1 MADILLEGRDLK
13 KYYPVT
19 KGILQR
25 TVGWVRA
32 VDGVSFTIERGK
44 TLSLVGESG
53 AGKTTVA
60 KQILL
65 LEQLTSGTILFE
77 GKDVYKFTKSQLKTE
92 YRPRV
97 QSVQQ
102 NPWSSMNPR
111 MRVRDIV
118 AEPLVVNT
126 KHSKEQIQ
134 SRVQEL
140 LKQVG
145 LAPNHTDYYPHEF
158 SGGQRQR
165 IAVAR
170 ALALNPSLV
179 VLDEPVSAL
188 DVSIR
193 AQIMNLLKD
202 LQEQYNLS
210 YLVIAHNLATV
221 RFMSHSVAIMYLGQI
236 VEYGE
241 AEEVFSQP
249 LHPYTR
255 ALMSASILK
264 LPEDEDQKITPIIL
278 SGEMPSPLNPPPGCR
293 FHTRCAEA
301 IDICSKEEPELR
313 VIGKHQVRCHIYDDA
328 SVQSALS
335 SGLHPGTEGRP
346 QQP

>member
-1 MADILLEGRDLK
+1 MADVLLEGRDLTK
-13 KYYPVT
+13 HYPVT
-19 KGILQR
+19 KGLLQR

-32 VDGVSFTIERGK
+32 VDGISFTIEQGR
-44 TLSLVGESG
+44 TLGLVGESG
-53 AGKTTVA
+53 AGKTTTA
-60 KQILL
+60 KAILL
-65 LEQLTSGTILFE
+65 LERLTSGSILFE
-77 GKDVYKFTKSQLKTE
+77 GKDLYRFSGSQLKTE

-126 KHSKEQIQ
+126 KQSKKQVR
-134 SRVQEL
+134 SRVLEL
-140 LKQVG
+140 LEQVG
-145 LAPNHTDYYPHEF
+145 LGSEQAPHYPHEF

-202 LQEQYNLS
+202 LQAQYNLS

-221 RFMSHSVAIMYLGQI
+221 RYMSHSVAIMYLGQI

-241 AEEVFSQP
+241 AEELFERP

-255 ALMSASILK
+255 ALMSASLLT
-264 LPEDEDQKITPIIL
+264 LPEDEDQKIEQIIL

-293 FHTRCAEA
+293 FHTRCPEA
-301 IDICSKEEPELR
+301 WDKCSREEPKLR
-313 VIGKHQVRCHIYDDA
+313 MIGQQQVKCHLYD
-328 SVQSALS
+328 
-335 SGLHPGTEGRP
+335 
-346 QQP
+346 

>member
-1 MADILLEGRDLK
+1 MADVLLEGRDLTK
-13 KYYPVT
+13 HYPVT
-19 KGILQR
+19 KGLLQR

-32 VDGVSFTIERGK
+32 VDGISFTVERGK

-53 AGKTTVA
+53 AGKTTTA
-60 KQILL
+60 KAVLL
-65 LEQLTSGTILFE
+65 QEKPTSGTILFE
-77 GKDVYKFTKSQLKTE
+77 GEDLSHFSPSRLKTE
-92 YRPRV
+92 YRPRLG
-97 QSVQQ
+97 SVQQ

-111 MRVRDIV
+111 MKVRDIV

-126 KHSKEQIQ
+126 KQTKQQIW
-134 SRVQEL
+134 SRVAEL
-140 LKQVG
+140 MEEVG
-145 LAPNHTDYYPHEF
+145 LDPENAENYPHEF

-170 ALALNPSLV
+170 AMALNPSLV

-221 RFMSHSVAIMYLGQI
+221 RYMSHDVAIMYLGQI

-241 AEEVFSQP
+241 AEELFQRP

-255 ALMSASILK
+255 ALISASMLT
-264 LPEDEDQKITPIIL
+264 LPEDEEKGVEKIIL
-278 SGEMPSPLNPPPGCR
+278 TGEMPSPLAPPSGCR
-293 FHTRCAEA
+293 FHTRCGEA
-301 IDICSKEEPELR
+301 LPDCSQTAPPLR
-313 VIGKHQVRCHIYDDA
+313 DVGGGHKVACNK
-328 SVQSALS
+328 V
-335 SGLHPGTEGRP
+335 
-346 QQP
+346 

>member
-1 MADILLEGRDLK
+1 MLESEQIMSEVILEGRNLT

-19 KGILQR
+19 RGFLRR
-25 TVGWVRA
+25 TIGYVRA
-32 VDGVSFTIERGK
+32 MDGISFTVERGK

-53 AGKTTVA
+53 AGKTTTA
-60 KQILL
+60 KAVLM
-65 LEQLTSGTILFE
+65 LERLTSGTILFE
-77 GKDVYKFTKSQLKTE
+77 GKDLYKFSRSQLKTE

-97 QSVQQ
+97 QAVQQ

-111 MRVRDIV
+111 MRVRDII

-126 KHSKEQIQ
+126 KQSKKQVRG
-134 SRVQEL
+134 RVLEVL
-140 LKQVG
+140 GQVG
-145 LAPNHTDYYPHEF
+145 LMPEHIDRYPHEF

-170 ALALNPSLV
+170 AIALQPSLV

-202 LQEQYNLS
+202 LQVQHNLS

-221 RFMSHSVAIMYLGQI
+221 RYMSHAVAIMYLGQI
-236 VEYGE
+236 VEY
-241 AEEVFSQP
+241 ADSEELFENP

-255 ALMSASILK
+255 ALISASLLI
-264 LPEDEDQKITPIIL
+264 LPEEDKQKTKEIIL
-278 SGEMPSPLNPPPGCR
+278 SGEMPSPVNPPQGCR
-293 FHTRCAEA
+293 FHTRCPEA
-301 IDICSKEEPELR
+301 FDKCSKVVPKTV
-313 VIGKHQVRCHIYDDA
+313 VIGRHLVQCHL
-328 SVQSALS
+328 V
-335 SGLHPGTEGRP
+335 SG
-346 QQP
+346 

>member
-1 MADILLEGRDLK
+1 MADVLLEGRDLTK
-13 KYYPVT
+13 HYPIR

-25 TVGWVRA
+25 TIGWVKA
-32 VDGVSFTIERGK
+32 VDGISFSIERGK

-53 AGKTTVA
+53 AGKTTTA
-60 KQILL
+60 KAVLL
-65 LEQLTSGTILFE
+65 QEKPTSGTILFE
-77 GKDVYKFTKSQLKTE
+77 GKDLAHFSRAQLKTE
-92 YRPRV
+92 YRPRLG
-97 QSVQQ
+97 SVQQ

-111 MRVRDIV
+111 MRVRDV
-118 AEPLVVNT
+118 VGEPLVVNT
-126 KHSKEQIQ
+126 RKSKVEIRE
-134 SRVQEL
+134 RVVEL
-140 LKQVG
+140 MEQVG
-145 LAPNHTDYYPHEF
+145 LNPDNAENYPHEF

-202 LQEQYNLS
+202 LQDQYTLS

-221 RFMSHSVAIMYLGQI
+221 RYMSHTVAIMYLGQI

-241 AEEVFSQP
+241 AEELFGNP
-249 LHPYTR
+249 LHPYTK
-255 ALMSASILK
+255 ALISASMLT
-264 LPEDEDQKITPIIL
+264 LPEDEEKGAGQIIL

-293 FHTRCAEA
+293 FHTRCTEA
-301 IDICSKEEPELR
+301 RDVCSTEVPEMKQ
-313 VIGKHQVRCHIYDDA
+313 VGKHWVKCHHCKD
-328 SVQSALS
+328 
-335 SGLHPGTEGRP
+335 R
-346 QQP
+346 

>member
-1 MADILLEGRDLK
+1 MSDIILEARDLK
-13 KYYPVT
+13 QYYPV
-19 KGILQR
+19 KHGFLQR
-25 TVGWVRA
+25 TVGYIRA
-32 VDGVSFTIERGK
+32 NDGVSFTVDRGK

-53 AGKTTVA
+53 AGKTTAA
-60 KQILL
+60 KAVLR
-65 LEQLTSGTILFE
+65 LETPTSGSIFFE
-77 GKDVYKFTKSQLKTE
+77 DRDIFKLSGAQLKAE
-92 YRPRV
+92 YRPKV
-97 QSVQQ
+97 QAVQQ

-126 KHSKEQIQ
+126 KLTKKQVRDKVVEM
-134 SRVQEL
+134 L
-140 LKQVG
+140 DQVG
-145 LAPNHTDYYPHEF
+145 LGSQDTDRYPHEF

-170 ALALNPSLV
+170 ALTLHPSLV

-202 LQEQYNLS
+202 LQGKYNLS

-221 RFMSHSVAIMYLGQI
+221 RYMSHSVAIMYLGEI

-241 AEEVFSQP
+241 AEALFEQP

-255 ALMSASILK
+255 ALISASAMIL
-264 LPEDEDQKITPIIL
+264 PGEGGQEMQQIIL
-278 SGEMPSPLNPPPGCR
+278 TGEMPSPLNPPLGCR

-301 IDICSKEEPELR
+301 RAVCSKEVPQER
-313 VIGKHQVRCHIYDDA
+313 TIGSHMVKCHNYD
-328 SVQSALS
+328 
-335 SGLHPGTEGRP
+335 
-346 QQP
+346 

>member
-1 MADILLEGRDLK
+1 MTELLLEGRDLK
-13 KYYPVT
+13 KHYPVT
-19 KGILQR
+19 KGLLQR
-25 TVGWVRA
+25 TIGWVRA
-32 VDGVSFTIERGK
+32 IDGISFTIEQGK

-60 KQILL
+60 KAVLL
-65 LEQLTSGTILFE
+65 LERLTSGHILFE
-77 GKDVYKFTKSQLKTE
+77 GNDVYNFSKSDLKTR
-92 YRPRV
+92 YRPSV

-111 MRVRDIV
+111 MRVRDII

-126 KHSKEQIQ
+126 TKTKQETRQ
-134 SRVQEL
+134 RVLEL
-140 LKQVG
+140 LDQVG
-145 LAPNHTDYYPHEF
+145 LAPNQADYYPHEF

-170 ALALNPSLV
+170 ALALNPRLV

-236 VEYGE
+236 VEYGD
-241 AEEVFSQP
+241 AEDVFTQP

-255 ALMSASILK
+255 ALMSASLLT
-264 LPEDEDQKITPIIL
+264 LPEDEDQSISPIIL

-301 IDICSKEEPELR
+301 MEICSKEEPELR
-313 VIGKHQVRCHIYDDA
+313 TVGNHQVRCHVHEDPG
-328 SVQSALS
+328 VHPES
-335 SGLHPGTEGRP
+335 S
-346 QQP
+346 

>member
-1 MADILLEGRDLK
+1 MADVLLEGRDLK
-13 KYYPVT
+13 KHYPVT
-19 KGILQR
+19 TGLLQR

-32 VDGVSFTIERGK
+32 VDGISFTVEQGK

-60 KQILL
+60 KAVLL
-65 LEQLTSGTILFE
+65 LERLTSGSILFE
-77 GKDVYKFTKSQLKTE
+77 GKDVYQFSKSQLKTE

-111 MRVRDIV
+111 MRVRDII

-126 KHSKEQIQ
+126 KLSKEEIR
-134 SRVQEL
+134 SRVIEL
-140 LKQVG
+140 LEQVG
-145 LAPNHTDYYPHEF
+145 LAPNHADYYPHEF
-158 SGGQRQR
+158 SGVQRQR

-202 LQEQYNLS
+202 LQGQYNLS

-221 RFMSHSVAIMYLGQI
+221 RFMSHSVAIMYLGEI

-241 AEEVFSQP
+241 AEEVFQQP

-255 ALMSASILK
+255 ALMSASMLT
-264 LPEDEDQKITPIIL
+264 LPEDESQKTETIIL

-293 FHTRCAEA
+293 FHTRCVEA
-301 IDICSKEEPELR
+301 IS
-313 VIGKHQVRCHIYDDA
+313 
-328 SVQSALS
+328 
-335 SGLHPGTEGRP
+335 
-346 QQP
+346 

>member
-1 MADILLEGRDLK
+1 MADIILEGRNLK
-13 KYYPVT
+13 KHYPVT
-19 KGILQR
+19 KGLLQR
-25 TVGWVRA
+25 TIGYVRA
-32 VDGVSFTIERGK
+32 VDGISFTVERGK

-53 AGKTTVA
+53 AGKTTTA
-60 KQILL
+60 KAVLL
-65 LEQLTSGTILFE
+65 LEKLTSGSIFFE
-77 GKDVYKFTKSQLKTE
+77 GEDVYRFSKSQLKTE

-97 QSVQQ
+97 QAVQQ

-111 MRVRDIV
+111 MRVRDII

-126 KHSKEQIQ
+126 KQTKEQIR
-134 SRVQEL
+134 SRVLEL
-140 LKQVG
+140 LEQVG
-145 LAPNHTDYYPHEF
+145 LAPNHADYYPHEF

-202 LQEQYNLS
+202 LQDQYHLS

-221 RFMSHSVAIMYLGQI
+221 RFMSHSVAIMYLGEI

-241 AEEVFSQP
+241 AEELFEQP

-255 ALMSASILK
+255 ALISASLLT
-264 LPEDEDQKITPIIL
+264 LPEDDDQERKQIIL
-278 SGEMPSPLNPPPGCR
+278 TGEMPSPLNPPPGCR

-301 IDICSKEEPELR
+301 RDICSKEVPEVKKVGRQR
-313 VIGKHQVRCHIYDDA
+313 VKCHL
-328 SVQSALS
+328 SAY
-335 SGLHPGTEGRP
+335 R
-346 QQP
+346 

>member
-1 MADILLEGRDLK
+1 MADILLEGRDLTK
-13 KYYPVT
+13 HYPVT
-19 KGILQR
+19 RGLLQR
-25 TVGWVRA
+25 TIGWVRA

-53 AGKTTVA
+53 AGKTTTA
-60 KQILL
+60 KAILL
-65 LEQLTSGTILFE
+65 LERLTSGTILFE
-77 GKDVYKFTKSQLKTE
+77 GKDLYQFSRSELKTQ
-92 YRPRV
+92 YRPKV
-97 QSVQQ
+97 QYVQQ

-111 MRVRDIV
+111 MRVKDII

-126 KHSKEQIQ
+126 KQTKAQVRE
-134 SRVQEL
+134 RVLEL
-140 LKQVG
+140 LANVG
-145 LAPNHTDYYPHEF
+145 IAADCAGHYPHEF

-202 LQEQYNLS
+202 LQARYNLS

-221 RFMSHSVAIMYLGQI
+221 RYMSHSVAIMYLGQI
-236 VEYGE
+236 VEYGD
-241 AEEVFSQP
+241 AEDLFNHP

-255 ALMSASILK
+255 ALISASMLT
-264 LPEDEDQKITPIIL
+264 LPEDNESQVNQIIL
-278 SGEMPSPLNPPPGCR
+278 TGEMPSPLNPPPGCR
-293 FHTRCAEA
+293 FHTRCAETM
-301 IDICSKEEPELR
+301 DICSEVVPELT
-313 VIGKHQVRCHIYDDA
+313 GKSNHLVRCHQAIYR
-328 SVQSALS
+328 
-335 SGLHPGTEGRP
+335 G
-346 QQP
+346 

>member
-1 MADILLEGRDLK
+1 MTDILLEGRDLTK
-13 KYYPVT
+13 HYPVT
-19 KGILQR
+19 KGLLQR
-25 TVGWVRA
+25 TIGYVRA
-32 VDGVSFTIERGK
+32 IDGISFTIEKGK

-53 AGKTTVA
+53 AGKTTTA
-60 KQILL
+60 KAVLL
-65 LEQLTSGTILFE
+65 LEKLTSGSIFFE
-77 GKDVYKFTKSQLKTE
+77 GKDLQRFSRSQLKTE

-111 MRVRDIV
+111 MRVRDII

-126 KHSKEQIQ
+126 KQTKQQIR
-134 SRVQEL
+134 SRVLEL
-140 LKQVG
+140 LEQVG
-145 LAPNHTDYYPHEF
+145 LAPSHVDYYPHEF

-202 LQEQYNLS
+202 LQDQYNLS

-221 RFMSHSVAIMYLGQI
+221 RFMSHSVAIMYLRQI

-241 AEEVFSQP
+241 AEELFEWP

-255 ALMSASILK
+255 ALMSASILT
-264 LPEDEDQKITPIIL
+264 LPEDEDQEIEQIIL
-278 SGEMPSPLNPPPGCR
+278 SGEMPSPLNPPAGCR
-293 FHTRCAEA
+293 FHTRCPEA
-301 IDICSKEEPELR
+301 WDKCSKVEPEVKEVGRQR
-313 VIGKHQVRCHIYDDA
+313 VKCHLYD
-328 SVQSALS
+328 
-335 SGLHPGTEGRP
+335 
-346 QQP
+346 

>member
-1 MADILLEGRDLK
+1 MTEALLEAQDLK

-19 KGILQR
+19 KGLLQR

-32 VDGVSFTIERGK
+32 IDGISFKIEQGK

-60 KQILL
+60 RQVLL
-65 LEQLTSGTILFE
+65 LERLTSGHILFE
-77 GKDVYKFTKSQLKTE
+77 GNDVYNFSKHELKSK
-92 YRPRV
+92 YRPSV

-111 MRVRDIV
+111 MRVKDIV
-118 AEPLVVNT
+118 AEPLLVNT
-126 KHSKEQIQ
+126 TKTKQETRQ
-134 SRVQEL
+134 RVLEL
-140 LKQVG
+140 LDQVG
-145 LAPNHTDYYPHEF
+145 LAPNQADYYPHEF

-170 ALALNPSLV
+170 ALALNPRLV

-202 LQEQYNLS
+202 LQEQFNLS

-236 VEYGE
+236 VEYGA
-241 AEEVFSQP
+241 AEDVFTNP

-255 ALMSASILK
+255 ALMSASLLT
-264 LPEDEDQKITPIIL
+264 LPEDEDQSISPIIL

-293 FHTRCAEA
+293 FHTRCTEA
-301 IDICSKEEPELR
+301 MEICAKQEPQLR
-313 VIGKHQVRCHIYDDA
+313 TVGNHQVRCHIHDEP
-328 SVQSALS
+328 S
-335 SGLHPGTEGRP
+335 LHPESS
-346 QQP
+346 

>member
-1 MADILLEGRDLK
+1 MSEVLLECRNLK

-19 KGILQR
+19 KGLLQR
-25 TVGWVRA
+25 TIGWVRA
-32 VDGVSFTIERGK
+32 VDNVSFSIKEGE

-60 KQILL
+60 KAVLL
-65 LEQLTSGTILFE
+65 LETPTSGNILFE
-77 GKDVYKFTKSQLKTE
+77 GQDIRKLSYAELREKYK
-92 YRPRV
+92 PRV

-118 AEPLVVNT
+118 SEPLACNT
-126 KHSKEQIQ
+126 KMTKPEMRE
-134 SRVQEL
+134 RVIEL
-140 LKQVG
+140 LAQVG
-145 LAPNHTDYYPHEF
+145 LEPRHADYYPHEF

-165 IAVAR
+165 IVVAR

-202 LQEQYNLS
+202 LQIKYNLS

-221 RFMSHSVAIMYLGQI
+221 RFMSSTVAIMYLGQI
-236 VEYGE
+236 VEYGDSE
-241 AEEVFSQP
+241 DIFHNP

-255 ALMSASILK
+255 ALISASMLT
-264 LPEDEDQKITPIIL
+264 LPEDQDQNAQPIIL
-278 SGEMPSPLNPPPGCR
+278 SGEMPSPLNPPSGCR
-293 FHTRCAEA
+293 FHTRCPEA
-301 IDICSKEEPELR
+301 QEQCAQEEPEM
-313 VIGKHQVRCHIYDDA
+313 VKVGDHYVKCHSQTYLQKRQMSTSTVAD
-328 SVQSALS
+328 
-335 SGLHPGTEGRP
+335 
-346 QQP
+346 

>member
-1 MADILLEGRDLK
+1 MADVLLEGRDLK
-13 KYYPVT
+13 LYFPVT
-19 KGILQR
+19 RGLLQR
-25 TVGWVRA
+25 TIGWVRA
-32 VDGVSFTIERGK
+32 VDEVSFTIERGK

-53 AGKTTVA
+53 AGKTTIA
-60 KQILL
+60 KAVLL
-65 LEQLTSGTILFE
+65 QEKLTSGRILFE
-77 GKDVYKFTKSQLKTE
+77 GKDLSQFSPSQLKAQ
-92 YRPRV
+92 YRPRLG
-97 QSVQQ
+97 SVQQ

-111 MRVRDIV
+111 MKVRDII

-126 KHSKEQIQ
+126 KQTKQQIQ
-134 SRVQEL
+134 SRVPEL
-140 LKQVG
+140 LDKVG
-145 LAPNHTDYYPHEF
+145 LMADATERYPHEF

-170 ALALNPSLV
+170 ALALNPSLM

-202 LQEQYNLS
+202 LQEEHNLS

-221 RFMSHSVAIMYLGQI
+221 RYMSHSVAIMYLGQI

-241 AEEVFSQP
+241 EEELFTNP

-255 ALMSASILK
+255 ALMSASMLT
-264 LPEDEDQKITPIIL
+264 LPEDEDKEVKKIIL

-293 FHTRCAEA
+293 FHTRCVEA
-301 IDICSKEEPELR
+301 KSECSQTVPPLR
-313 VIGKHQVRCHIYDDA
+313 NIGAAHKVACIR
-328 SVQSALS
+328 V
-335 SGLHPGTEGRP
+335 
-346 QQP
+346 

>member
-13 KYYPVT
+13 KHYPVT
-19 KGILQR
+19 RGLLQR

-32 VDGVSFTIERGK
+32 VDGISFTIERGK

-53 AGKTTVA
+53 AGKTTTA
-60 KQILL
+60 KAILL
-65 LEQLTSGTILFE
+65 LERLTSGSIFFE
-77 GKDVYKFTKSQLKTE
+77 GKDVYRFSKSQLKTE

-126 KHSKEQIQ
+126 RLTKNQVR
-134 SRVQEL
+134 SRVLEL
-140 LKQVG
+140 LEKVG
-145 LAPNHTDYYPHEF
+145 LMPEHAEHFPHEF

-202 LQEQYNLS
+202 LQAEHNLS

-221 RFMSHSVAIMYLGQI
+221 RYMSHAVAIMYLGQI

-241 AEEVFSQP
+241 AEELFQRP

-255 ALMSASILK
+255 ALISASQLT
-264 LPEDEDQKITPIIL
+264 LPEDEAQGAKQIIL
-278 SGEMPSPLNPPPGCR
+278 SGEMPSPLNPPSGCR
-293 FHTRCAEA
+293 FHTRCAESGEN
-301 IDICSKEEPELR
+301 CSKVTPELKL
-313 VIGKHQVRCHIYDDA
+313 VGKHWVRCHHY
-328 SVQSALS
+328 
-335 SGLHPGTEGRP
+335 E
-346 QQP
+346 

>member
-1 MADILLEGRDLK
+1 MADVLLEGRDLT
-13 KYYPVT
+13 KYYPVI
-19 KGILQR
+19 KGLLRR
-25 TVGWVRA
+25 TIGYVRA
-32 VDGVSFTIERGK
+32 IDGVSFTVERGK

-53 AGKTTVA
+53 AGKTTTA
-60 KQILL
+60 KAILL
-65 LEQLTSGTILFE
+65 LERLTSGSIFFE
-77 GKDVYKFTKSQLKTE
+77 GEEINRWSQSKLKAE

-111 MRVRDIV
+111 MRVKDIV

-126 KHSKEQIQ
+126 KQSGEQVRK
-134 SRVQEL
+134 RVIEL
-140 LKQVG
+140 LEKVG
-145 LAPNHTDYYPHEF
+145 IDTDCADRYPHEF

-170 ALALNPSLV
+170 ALALNPSLI

-202 LQEQYNLS
+202 LQGQHDLS

-221 RFMSHSVAIMYLGQI
+221 RYMSHSVAIMYLGQI

-241 AEEVFSQP
+241 AEDLFQNP

-255 ALMSASILK
+255 ALISASVLT
-264 LPEDEDQKITPIIL
+264 LPEDEKEEAQPIIL
-278 SGEMPSPLNPPPGCR
+278 TGEMPSPLNPPAGCR

-301 IDICSKEEPELR
+301 MEECSRLVPGM
-313 VIGKHQVRCHIYDDA
+313 VQIGRQWVKCHQAAYRPDK
-328 SVQSALS
+328 LS
-335 SGLHPGTEGRP
+335 SEGKAAS
-346 QQP
+346 

>member
-1 MADILLEGRDLK
+1 MADVLLEGRDLK
-13 KYYPVT
+13 LYFPVT
-19 KGILQR
+19 RGLLQR
-25 TVGWVRA
+25 TIGWVRA
-32 VDGVSFTIERGK
+32 VDEVSFTIERGK

-53 AGKTTVA
+53 AGKTTIA
-60 KQILL
+60 KAVLL
-65 LEQLTSGTILFE
+65 QEKLTSGRILFE
-77 GKDVYKFTKSQLKTE
+77 GKDLSQFSPSQLKAQ
-92 YRPRV
+92 YRPRLG
-97 QSVQQ
+97 SVQQ

-111 MRVRDIV
+111 MKVRDII

-126 KHSKEQIQ
+126 KQTKQQIQ
-134 SRVQEL
+134 SRVPEL
-140 LKQVG
+140 LDKVG
-145 LAPNHTDYYPHEF
+145 LMADATERYPHEF

-202 LQEQYNLS
+202 LQEEHNLS

-221 RFMSHSVAIMYLGQI
+221 RYMSHSVAIMYLGQI

-241 AEEVFSQP
+241 EEELFTNP

-255 ALMSASILK
+255 ALMSASMLT
-264 LPEDEDQKITPIIL
+264 LPEDEDKEVKKIIL

-293 FHTRCAEA
+293 FHTRCVEA
-301 IDICSKEEPELR
+301 KSECSQTVPPLR
-313 VIGKHQVRCHIYDDA
+313 NIGAAHKVACIR
-328 SVQSALS
+328 V
-335 SGLHPGTEGRP
+335 
-346 QQP
+346 

>member
-1 MADILLEGRDLK
+1 MTEALLEARDLT

-19 KGILQR
+19 KGLLQR
-25 TVGWVRA
+25 TIGWVRA
-32 VDGVSFTIERGK
+32 IDGVSFSVEQGK

-53 AGKTTVA
+53 AGKTTTARAV
-60 KQILL
+60 LL
-65 LEQLTSGTILFE
+65 LEKLTSGLLFFE
-77 GKDVYKFTKSQLKTE
+77 GKDIYQFSPSQLKAL

-97 QSVQQ
+97 QAVQQ

-118 AEPLVVNT
+118 GEPLAVNT
-126 KHSKEQIQ
+126 KQTKKQIRDRVEQ
-134 SRVQEL
+134 L
-140 LKQVG
+140 LAQVG
-145 LAPNHTDYYPHEF
+145 LRPDHAESYPHEF

-202 LQEQYNLS
+202 LQVQNNLS

-221 RFMSHSVAIMYLGQI
+221 RYMAHTVAIMYLGQI
-236 VEYGE
+236 VEYGQ
-241 AEEVFSQP
+241 AEELFQQP

-255 ALMSASILK
+255 ALISASLLI
-264 LPEDEDQKITPIIL
+264 LPEDEEKGKQQIIL
-278 SGEMPSPLNPPPGCR
+278 TGEMPSPLNPPSGCR

-301 IDICSKEEPELR
+301 QEECSKVIPEIK
-313 VIGKHQVRCHIYDDA
+313 VIGTHWVKC
-328 SVQSALS
+328 
-335 SGLHPGTEGRP
+335 LHYN
-346 QQP
+346 

>member
-1 MADILLEGRDLK
+1 MAEVLLEGRNLT
-13 KYYPVT
+13 KYYPFT
-19 KGILQR
+19 QGILQR

-32 VDGVSFTIERGK
+32 VDGVSFTVERGK

-53 AGKTTVA
+53 AGKTTTA
-60 KQILL
+60 KAILL
-65 LEQLTSGTILFE
+65 LEKPTSGTILFE
-77 GKDVYKFTKSQLKTE
+77 GKDIQRFSQSQLKTE
-92 YRPRV
+92 YRPKV
-97 QSVQQ
+97 GAVQQ
-102 NPWSSMNPR
+102 NPWSSMDPR
-111 MRVRDIV
+111 MRVRDII

-126 KHSKEQIQ
+126 KQSKQQIG
-134 SRVQEL
+134 SRVLEL
-140 LKQVG
+140 LEKVG
-145 LAPNHTDYYPHEF
+145 LSPEHAECYPHEF

-210 YLVIAHNLATV
+210 YMVIAHNLATV
-221 RFMSHSVAIMYLGQI
+221 RYMSHSVAIMYLGVI

-241 AEEVFSQP
+241 AEELFERP

-255 ALMSASILK
+255 ALISASQLT
-264 LPEDEDQKITPIIL
+264 LPEDDEKETKQIIL

-293 FHTRCAEA
+293 FHTRCVEA
-301 IDICSKEEPELR
+301 ISECSQVVPPLR
-313 VIGKHQVRCHIYDDA
+313 DVGGGHQVACIR
-328 SVQSALS
+328 V
-335 SGLHPGTEGRP
+335 
-346 QQP
+346 